1 MKATPGSDAVERQ
14 DVIMRFPLH
23 LPGVAIVSTCAMLF
37 VSPNESPLSAQTRM
51 SAPRFALRVPTAP
64 TVANGETG
72 AFLVYELHLTNT
84 VAQQWTVQKIEVLSG
99 TPNPRVLQT
108 LEERELVTAIVRP
121 GTAIPA
127 DQRRVFAG
135 GAWGVVMMWVP
146 VDRAAPPAS
155 LSHRVTFA
163 LDATAGAAA
172 RELQG
177 GEAEVRRETVTIGP
191 PLRGGPWRAGGFTNT
206 SPHRRAMFGYGGDAS
221 INARFAIDYAKLGAD
236 DRPFTGERTRNDNWH
251 AYGQEVLA
259 VADGRVTAIHDG
271 VADNTFPG
279 PSGPP
284 NLDAILGN
292 HIILE
297 IGPRLYAT
305 YAHLKPGSLRVAM
318 GQRVTRGQVIG
329 LVGNSG
335 NSSAP
340 HLHVQLSGAPDVTSD
355 GVPYAHGAF
364 DVVGR
369 CQQTGPTLADQTCAH
384 VPPETHRGEIPLNG
398 MLVHFRE
405 K

>member
-1 MKATPGSDAVERQ
+1 
-14 DVIMRFPLH
+14 MRFPLH
-23 LPGVAIVSTCAMLF
+23 LPAVAIVSTCAMLIA
-37 VSPNESPLSAQTRM
+37 SPNESPLSAQTRM

-72 AFLVYELHLTNT
+72 AFLVYELHLTNF
-84 VAQQWTVQKIEVLSG
+84 VAQQWTVQKVEVLSG

-108 LEERELVTAIVRP
+108 LEERELGSAIVRP
-121 GTAIPA
+121 GTTIPA

-135 GAWGVVMMWVP
+135 GAWGVVMMWVSI
-146 VDRAAPPAS
+146 DRSAPPAS

-177 GEAEVRRETVTIGP
+177 GETAVRREMVTIGP
-191 PLRGGPWRAGGFTNT
+191 PLRGGPWRAAGFTNT
-206 SPHRRAMFGYGGDAS
+206 SPHRRGMFGYGGDAT
-221 INARFAIDYAKLGAD
+221 INARFAIDYAMLGED
-236 DRPFTGERTRNDNWH
+236 DRAFTGERTRNENWH
-251 AYGQEVLA
+251 GYGQEVLA
-259 VADGRVTAIHDG
+259 VADGRVAAIQDG
-271 VADNTFPG
+271 VADNTFSG

-284 NLDAILGN
+284 DLDAIRGN

-297 IGPRLYAT
+297 IGQRLYAT

-329 LVGNSG
+329 LVGNTG
-335 NSSAP
+335 NSGAP
-340 HLHVQLSGAPDVTSD
+340 HLHFQLSEAQDVSSD
-355 GVPYAHGAF
+355 GVPYAHASF

-369 CQQTGPTLADQTCAH
+369 CQQTGPTLADLTCAH
-384 VPPETHRGEIPLNG
+384 VPREMHRGEIPLNW
-398 MLVHFRE
+398 MLVRFHER
-405 K
+405 